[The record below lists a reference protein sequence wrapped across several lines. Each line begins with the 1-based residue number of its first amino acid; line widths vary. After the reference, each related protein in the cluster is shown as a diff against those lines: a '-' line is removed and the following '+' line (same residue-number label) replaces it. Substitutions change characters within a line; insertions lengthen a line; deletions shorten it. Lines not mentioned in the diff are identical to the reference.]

1 MVEMTEEFETLK
13 FALATSQ
20 TEVAEFTEH
29 GSAQAMAI
37 ELTEKEA
44 QLATATE
51 QAETFASEVAELT
64 KQGSSLELA
73 AQLQQAEA
81 QLVAAEV
88 QARKDTEALTE
99 TQREVAEW
107 VEEAA
112 EAQAALGRSEVK
124 RSEANMELESLQ
136 QLLAEAQ
143 AADGS
148 VESHSG

>member
-1 MVEMTEEFETLK
+1 MAAPRLGQSNSRRRRPSWPQPLK
-13 FALATSQ
+13 
-20 TEVAEFTEH
+20 
-29 GSAQAMAI
+29 
-37 ELTEKEA
+37 K
-44 QLATATE
+44 
-51 QAETFASEVAELT
+51 AETFASELAELT

-81 QLVAAEV
+81 KLVAAAEFAATQEV
-88 QARKDTEALTE
+88 KARKDMEALTE

-107 VEEAA
+107 MEEAA

-124 RSEANMELESLQ
+124 RSEVNMELESLQ
-136 QLLAEAQ
+136 QLLANAQ